1 MSFLRS
7 GYYGISWLSAPVIS
21 AYLKWRASKGHED
34 AARLS
39 ERVGI
44 SSLPKTKQSLLW
56 VNAVSVGEAMA
67 ALTMIQAI
75 LKQYPEI
82 IVLLTTTTVSSSK
95 VVEKRLPK
103 NTFHQFCPVDTPQ
116 AVRRFLDH
124 WQPDLAIWIESELWP
139 NLIHETQERG
149 IPTLLLNGRMSLKS
163 FSNWKK
169 MKRMIAPL
177 LNRLDLCAVQSEEQ
191 ASFFQTLG
199 AKSVSVMGNIKL
211 MMPPHEVDSKK
222 YQALKKAVGTRPLW
236 LAASTHPGEEE
247 VILKT
252 HKILQK
258 NYPDLLTILV
268 PRHIERAPALQVL
281 ALKEGVSSHLRTD
294 KTTSL
299 TGVDIYIGNTLGE
312 MGLFYALAPVVMM
325 GATLVPKGGH
335 NPIEASQF
343 GAFVLHGPHVAKN
356 PQLYEALADL
366 NLSQCIQDA
375 TQLANSVRP
384 WLKTPKESYEEPS
397 ALTVYRET
405 GLKKLITL
413 LSPYL
418 KNLRKQEE

>member
-7 GYYGISWLSAPVIS
+7 GYYGISWLSAPVIF
-21 AYLKWRASKGHED
+21 AYLKWRSFKGHED
-34 AARLS
+34 ATRLS

-44 SSLPKTKQSLLW
+44 SNLPKTKQSLLW
-56 VNAVSVGEAMA
+56 IHAVSVGEAMA
-67 ALTMIQAI
+67 ALTIIQAI
-75 LKQYPEI
+75 LKKYPEI
-82 IVLLTTTTVSSSK
+82 MVLLTTTTVSSAK
-95 VVEKRLPK
+95 IIKNRLPK

-116 AVRRFLDH
+116 AVGRFLEH

-169 MKRMIAPL
+169 IKRMIAPL
-177 LNRLDLCAVQSEEQ
+177 LRRLDLCAVQSEEQ

-199 AKSVSVMGNIKL
+199 AESVSIMGNIKL
-211 MMPPHEVDSKK
+211 MMPPLEVDSKK
-222 YQALKKAVGTRPLW
+222 YKSLKKEIGTRPLW

-247 VILKT
+247 VILKA

-268 PRHIERAPALQVL
+268 PRHIERAPALQAL
-281 ALKEGVSSHLRTD
+281 ALKEGFSSHLRTD

-299 TGVDIYIGNTLGE
+299 SEVDIYIANTLGE
-312 MGLFYALAPVVMM
+312 MGLFYALAPVAMM

-335 NPIEASQF
+335 NPIEASQL

-356 PQLYEALADL
+356 PQLYDALADL
-366 NLSQCIQDA
+366 NLSQCIQGES
-375 TQLANSVRP
+375 QLANSVQP
-384 WLKTPKESYEEPS
+384 WLKRPKESYEEPS
-397 ALTVYRET
+397 ALKDYREA
-405 GLKKLITL
+405 GLKKLMVL

-418 KNLRKQEE
+418 KNLRKKEE